1 MLTVLTQ
8 IPSGV
13 IEPTSEGVRVV
24 RLELAIYL
32 GAGLL
37 PPCSSHTMMACWSDR
52 QNKREVRNALHAQAH
67 TIRLAPSPELEQL
80 KALSLGFA
88 TVQQRVDQLAASQ
101 QQMSTEVANLR
112 ADQQELLQKMSAPP
126 PRQTAI
132 PARKPGPLPAAEA
145 R

>member
-1 MLTVLTQ
+1 L
-8 IPSGV
+8 GV
-13 IEPTSEGVRVV
+13 AATLSWQAYSDAVREMVANSYPQ
-24 RLELAIYL
+24 LAWF
-32 GAGLL
+32 APKAAVAQTT
-37 PPCSSHTMMACWSDR
+37 PPA
-52 QNKREVRNALHAQAH
+52 
-67 TIRLAPSPELEQL
+67 LAPSPELEQL